1 MCGVGDLYNN
11 VLLLVL
17 LLLWCWNQGH
27 RFYSD
32 PGYNTRT
39 CQCYT
44 KFQTVLRTNI
54 SIVLVSSL
62 ITKLMFTASNSAHF
76 CTHLTA
82 NMLHYPKGRCHTAV
96 DDGGAWGQSIKSIL
110 QVFWIF
116 VMQHHPC
123 QPDHPLQHVIV
134 DKGSTVKKPAA
145 DAEILKKQ

>member
-1 MCGVGDLYNN
+1 MKSVGLPCEKCYLQESPHSKA
-11 VLLLVL
+11 LLNYISEL
-17 LLLWCWNQGH
+17 QMT
-27 RFYSD
+27 S
-32 PGYNTRT
+32 
-39 CQCYT
+39 
-44 KFQTVLRTNI
+44 TVLHTNI

-62 ITKLMFTASNSAHF
+62 ITTLMFTASNSANF

-96 DDGGAWGQSIKSIL
+96 DDGGAWGQSIKTVL

-145 DAEILKKQ
+145 DAEILKNNKHTVQEVT